1 MIFFLAFKA
10 LLSLLIF
17 YVMMSQHV
25 LNGGSLKV
33 IMENNEEDKYA
44 TLDLTKVYDY
54 KDLPDKIL
62 SRPKS

>member
-25 LNGGSLKV
+25 LNSGDLKV
-33 IMENNEEDKYA
+33 LMENNEVKYA
-44 TLDLTKVYDY
+44 NLDLTKVYDY
-54 KDLPDKIL
+54 KDLMVR
-62 SRPKS
+62 S